1 MKSELINSL
10 KDRPEFLRSRDLIE
24 LGIYKSFS
32 DISYSIKRD
41 LAPPYIKIGERKILY
56 PKASLIAWLELKY
69 NTQDKE

>member
-10 KDRPEFLRSRDLIE
+10 KDKPEFLRSRDLIE
-24 LGIYKSFS
+24 LGIYRSFS
-32 DISYSIKRD
+32 DISYSIIRGF
-41 LAPPYIKIGERKILY
+41 APPHLRIGERKILY